1 MQNAWLVYRMPA
13 DVKFRPISNIEF
25 QREICNKY
33 YTRYAMERP
42 AVGRSVGRP
51 KELSVRVPQ
60 EVRND
65 GVDHYIKSSGTQRRC
80 AVCGKKVRKQCM
92 KRDADLHMEC
102 FVKFYKA
109 A

>member
-1 MQNAWLVYRMPA
+1 MQNAWLVYRMTA
-13 DVKFRPISNIEF
+13 AAKFRPLSNLEF
-25 QREICNKY
+25 QRDICNVY
-33 YTRYAMERP
+33 YKRYAMERP

-60 EVRND
+60 EVRSD

-92 KRDADLHMEC
+92 KCDAGLHMEC
-102 FVKFYKA
+102 FVKFHKA